1 MKTIEPA
8 KLTNDSFLNKILLL
22 NLGLEDDVDDGRQVI
37 DVLYDAQRHKQI
49 SYEELNKI
57 LHSRYHVN
65 DHLHEYMDGTLIYLL
80 LNKFVSSH
88 ALKELQ
94 FIDSKLCL
102 IDRFSYLEEL
112 SHDHSKIVSDTAKD
126 ALHEIEFF
134 SKSNNKHSEV
144 FKRLDPMMYSVS
156 TNLFKT
162 KLKLTDRKQFGNT
175 KAYIDCTSTG
185 YRFSV
190 VITNPR
196 YGSWPEYDVY
206 KLVKIFDE
214 GRIDNFTLRLRK
226 SNLSLERLIALVSV
240 FFECL
245 DFTRK
250 GLYL

>member
-1 MKTIEPA
+1 MKMIEPV
-8 KLTNDSFLNKILLL
+8 KLTKDSFLNKVLLL
-22 NLGLEDDVDDGRQVI
+22 NLGLEDDVDDNQQVI
-37 DVLYDAQRHKQI
+37 DVLYNAHRHKQI
-49 SYEELNKI
+49 SYEELNRI

-65 DHLHEYMDGTLIYLL
+65 DHLHEYMDGTLVYLL

-88 ALKELQ
+88 TLNELR

-112 SHDHSKIVSDTAKD
+112 SHDHSKTVSDAAKD

-134 SKSNNKHSEV
+134 SKSTNKLSEV
-144 FKRLDPMMYSVS
+144 FKQLDPMMYNIS

-162 KLKLTDRKQFGNT
+162 KLKLSDRKQFGKT
-175 KAYIDCTSTG
+175 KAYIDRTSTG

-190 VITNPR
+190 VITNPH
-196 YGSWPEYDVY
+196 YGSWPEYNVY

-214 GRIDNFTLRLRK
+214 GRIDDFTLRLRK

-245 DFTRK
+245 DFTREE
-250 GLYL
+250 L